1 MEFDF
6 WSAVI
11 AGIAG
16 GVVMTAMMMMAKAA
30 GLTRMDM
37 ALIEGSMFT
46 GDAGK
51 AKVIG
56 MFMHLIIMSGVV
68 IGSIYAAL
76 FAGFDVSESNA
87 WWYGLVF
94 GAVHGVIAGMAMVM
108 MPAMHPRMSAQPSTG
123 SGGLHLDPPG
133 LFAHNMGKATPAGL
147 MMAHMVYGLVLAIVY
162 AALV

>member
-1 MEFDF
+1 MEFEF

-37 ALIEGSMFT
+37 ALVEGSMFT
-46 GDAGK
+46 GDHGK
-51 AKVIG
+51 AKAIG
-56 MFMHLIIMSGVV
+56 MFMHLIIMSGLV

-76 FAGFDVSESNA
+76 FAWFDVTESNA
-87 WWYGLVF
+87 WWYGIIF
-94 GAVHGVIAGMAMVM
+94 GVLHGLIAGIGMAM
-108 MPAMHPRMSAQPSTG
+108 MPAMHPRMGTSASTG
-123 SGGLHLDPPG
+123 SGEVHLDPPG

-147 MMAHMVYGLVLAIVY
+147 VMGHVVYGLVLAVVY

>member
-1 MEFDF
+1 MEFEF

-46 GDAGK
+46 GDPGK
-51 AKVIG
+51 AKAIG
-56 MFMHLIIMSGVV
+56 MFMHLVIMSGIV

-76 FAGFDVSESNA
+76 FAWFDVSESNA
-87 WWYGLVF
+87 WWYGIIF
-94 GAVHGVIAGMAMVM
+94 GVIHGLIAGMAMVM
-108 MPAMHPRMSAQPSTG
+108 MPAMHPRMGTSASTG
-123 SGGLHLDPPG
+123 SGEVHLDPPG
-133 LFAHNMGKATPAGL
+133 LFAHNMGKATPVGL
-147 MMAHMVYGLVLAIVY
+147 VMGHVLYGLVLAIVY